1 MDKAVLDRYK
11 NDPAWAET
19 IKLYSGLFDSGNDR
33 EQFIVNLAESD
44 VLLASE
50 CKNSSTVEESSIS
63 DSIEEK
69 CQSILL
75 RPNEPEN
82 FSNALKALANIN
94 KNNLIKEFIQ
104 SVKPDKIEFLRNV
117 MSILPYDKSSL
128 ELLIL
133 ILNSNPQSYIKTFLN
148 ILTNLE
154 RESIYLERESIEV
167 IFKLL
172 LTDNKIKVKYALQFY
187 RLNLNFINPLSY
199 TEEAEAKLIYF
210 DEFQDLIDWVNIFE
224 LKIKYKDV
232 ILHLIEQNDSVK
244 GYYTALSLM
253 ESLTEKEKLFIL
265 NKLNESKNLKNQIL
279 LFIYINVNY
288 NYRLHFRNYRD
299 FKTKINTNVLK
310 AYDEFRKAFSKLY
323 QKAKTN
329 EFIKSLKIGKE
340 IKLHYVSIRKHNHI
354 LSSNISPVSFILPF
368 EETDTLNRFHKNQRY
383 KVRIIFIDYE
393 RNNVYVSINQLG
405 VKAITFNQKYLREIN
420 TEDIVRCRIM
430 QRFEN
435 KTTVFIYGYSKKQ
448 KAVIYRN
455 KEYFEGVT
463 QLEAKVINIK
473 NNLIILE
480 PLKLISSS
488 SSVSSSLTP
497 LSSIKENKVSD
508 WVKIIEY
515 LQRYSVNDVLDL
527 QIFNTQIAYI
537 LDKKIKQFFTSP
549 KWLANTLCNLGYL
562 SFEAGKYTV
571 IKNFETEL
579 KDTLRNQL
587 FEDKLSNNNAAKE
600 LTQVNDYK

>member
-1 MDKAVLDRYK
+1 MDKAVLDKYK

-50 CKNSSTVEESSIS
+50 CKNSSTVEESLIS

-133 ILNSNPQSYIKTFLN
+133 ILNSNPKSYIKTFLN

-172 LTDNKIKVKYALQFY
+172 LTDNKIKAKYALQFY
-187 RLNLNFINPLSY
+187 RQNLNFVNPLSY

-210 DEFQDLIDWVNIFE
+210 DELQDLIDWINIFE
-224 LKIKYKDV
+224 LKIKFKDV

-244 GYYTALSLM
+244 GYYTALSLV
-253 ESLTEKEKLFIL
+253 ESLNEKEKLFIL
-265 NKLNESKNLKNQIL
+265 NKLNESKNLKYQII
-279 LFIYINVNY
+279 LFIYLNVNY
-288 NYRLHFRNYRD
+288 NYKLHFRNYRD

-310 AYDEFRKAFSKLY
+310 AYDEFRKAFAKVY
-323 QKAKTN
+323 QNSTAS
-329 EFIKSLKIGKE
+329 EFIKSLKLGQE
-340 IKLHYVSIRKHNHI
+340 IKLHYVSERKHNYI
-354 LSSNISPVSFILPF
+354 LSSSNSLVTFMLPF
-368 EETDTLNRFHKNQRY
+368 EETDTLGKFHKNKLY
-383 KVRIIFIDYE
+383 KARIIFIDYDKY
-393 RNNVYVSINQLG
+393 RVYVSINQLG
-405 VKAITFNQKYLREIN
+405 IKNISFNQNYLREIN
-420 TEDIVRCRIM
+420 TGDIVKCRIM

-435 KTTVFIYGYSKKQ
+435 KTTVFIYGYSKNQ

-455 KEYFEGVT
+455 KEYFAGVT
-463 QLEAKVINIK
+463 QLEARVINMK

-480 PLKLISSS
+480 PLKLITSAT
-488 SSVSSSLTP
+488 VATNLTP
-497 LSSIKENKVSD
+497 LSLIKEKTVSD
-508 WVKIIEY
+508 WDKIIEY
-515 LQRYSVNDVLDL
+515 LKRYSVNDQIDL
-527 QIFNTQIAYI
+527 QILNYQIAYI
-537 LDKKIKQFFTSP
+537 IDKKIKQFFTSN
-549 KWLANTLCNLGYL
+549 KWLLKTLRNLGYL
-562 SFEAGKYTV
+562 SFESDKYTV

-579 KDTLRNQL
+579 SDILKNKL
-587 FEDKLSNNNAAKE
+587 FEDKSSNSTSTID
-600 LTQVNDYK
+600 LPQGNDY

>member
-1 MDKAVLDRYK
+1 MDKAVLDKYK

-117 MSILPYDKSSL
+117 MSILPYDKSSF

-133 ILNSNPQSYIKTFLN
+133 ILNSNPKSYIKTFLN

-154 RESIYLERESIEV
+154 RESIYLERESIGV

-172 LTDNKIKVKYALQFY
+172 LTDNKIKAKYALQFY
-187 RLNLNFINPLSY
+187 RQNLNFINPLSY
-199 TEEAEAKLIYF
+199 IEEAEAKLIYF
-210 DEFQDLIDWVNIFE
+210 DELQDLIDWINIFE
-224 LKIKYKDV
+224 LKIKFKDV

-253 ESLTEKEKLFIL
+253 ESLNEKEKLFIL
-265 NKLNESKNLKNQIL
+265 NKLNESKNLKYQII

-288 NYRLHFRNYRD
+288 NYKLHFRNYRD

-310 AYDEFRKAFSKLY
+310 AYDEFRRAFAKVYQNSKA
-323 QKAKTN
+323 N
-329 EFIKSLKIGKE
+329 EFITNLKVGQVKE
-340 IKLHYVSIRKHNHI
+340 LRYISERFNYHLFGSDI
-354 LSSNISPVSFILPF
+354 SSMSFLLPF
-368 EETDTLNRFHKNQRY
+368 KEVEPSLTFNKKDKYQA
-383 KVRIIFIDYE
+383 KIIYIDYKKNE
-393 RNNVYVSINQLG
+393 VYVSIIQLYDN
-405 VKAITFNQKYLREIN
+405 KIYFNPNNLTQIN
-420 TEDIVRCRIM
+420 KNDIVKCRIR

-435 KTTVFIYGYSKKQ
+435 KITVSIYGFSKNQ
-448 KAVIYRN
+448 KAVIYKN
-455 KEYFEGVT
+455 KDFFEGVT
-463 QLEAKVINIK
+463 KLDARVINIK

-480 PLKLISSS
+480 PVKLISSS
-488 SSVSSSLTP
+488 IVSPNLTP

-537 LDKKIKQFFTSP
+537 LDKKIKQFFTSN
-549 KWLANTLCNLGYL
+549 KWLIKTLCNLGYL
-562 SFEAGKYTV
+562 SLEAGKYTV

-579 KDTLRNQL
+579 KDTLKNQL
-587 FEDKLSNNNAAKE
+587 FGDKLSNNNTEKD